1 MRPSRS
7 PVSGRLT
14 ANLSGAR
21 GFALPRQVWFGL
33 FGVLLL
39 AALAWAVLKS
49 GPLAP
54 IKVTV
59 VQAARG
65 DLSPGLFGIGTV
77 AAQRAYVVGP
87 TVAGRVK
94 RVLVDVGDAVRAGQ
108 LLAEMEPVDLDARVT
123 AADAA
128 MSRADGAVA
137 TSAAQLRDAVSRQ
150 QLAASEVRRYVDL
163 GNKGFVSASVID
175 SKRQQQA
182 SADAQVAAAEAS
194 LASARQDVA
203 RLDAERAGAR
213 QQRGNVR
220 LLAPVD
226 GMVTARDAEPGST
239 VVAGQAVL
247 KLVDPASLRVRTRVD
262 QGRSVGLRAGL
273 PAQVVLRARPDESLP
288 GKLSRVDPLSD
299 SVTEERVADVV
310 FDVLPPGLSIGDMAE
325 VTLQL
330 PTLNDVLLVP
340 NAALRQRAGRTGVWL
355 RADGRLRFVAAKAGA
370 RSLDG
375 RVQILDG
382 LKAGEEVVLHSERD
396 LDDGSRI
403 AVVDALPAATA
414 KAAGGM

>member
-1 MRPSRS
+1 MRPSRF

-14 ANLSGAR
+14 TNLSGAR

-77 AAQRAYVVGP
+77 VAQRAYVVGP
-87 TVAGRVK
+87 TTAGRVR

-128 MSRADGAVA
+128 MARADGAVA

-163 GNKGFVSASVID
+163 GSKGFVSASVIEG
-175 SKRQQQA
+175 KRQQQA
-182 SADAQVAAAEAS
+182 SADAQVAAAESS

-247 KLVDPASLRVRTRVD
+247 KLVDPASLRVRTRID
-262 QGRSVGLRAGL
+262 QGRSVGLRTGL

-288 GKLSRVDPLSD
+288 GKLSRIDPLSD

-310 FDVLPPGLSIGDMAE
+310 FDALPPGLSIGDMAE

-355 RADGRLRFVAAKAGA
+355 RADGRLRFVAVKAGA

-382 LKAGEEVVLHSERD
+382 LKAGDQVVLHSERD